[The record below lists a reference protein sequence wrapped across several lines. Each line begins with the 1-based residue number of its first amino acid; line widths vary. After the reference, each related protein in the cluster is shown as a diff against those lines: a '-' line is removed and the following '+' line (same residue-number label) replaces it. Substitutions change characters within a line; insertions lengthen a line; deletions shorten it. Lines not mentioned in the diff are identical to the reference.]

1 MLYQYPPTHL
11 QTPFAAALP
20 LPPLIPMRQTF
31 SRDGLPCPE
40 EAVRSQLSDL
50 LSHRRLD
57 GQRIAITV
65 GSRGIPRLQKLVRA
79 MGEVLRGRGA
89 EPFVVPCMGS
99 HGGASAEGQA
109 EVLAG
114 FGVTEE
120 AVNMLV
126 RSSMDTVA
134 YAQIGDLT
142 LYCDRLAAQAD
153 GIVVCNKVRP
163 HTMFH
168 GAYESGLAKMMAVGL
183 GKYQGAAAFH
193 ALGFRRF
200 PEFLPQAEAR
210 FLARFPVLCGVAVL
224 QNEWD
229 EIFHVEAL
237 PPETMAQREPEL
249 LQMARA
255 RMARFP
261 LPEVDLLILDQVG
274 KNISGS
280 GFDPNIFAR
289 SGDPLHQDHAATR
302 FQRLYVRTLSKESGH
317 MGTGAFFSDFLS
329 RQTVSDVD
337 WSATWTNCVTCGL
350 SAARGIPIYLNSDRE
365 ALQAALQTLSPRR
378 PEELRILWAKNS
390 LELSCFHVSRPLY
403 EALRGMAGIEP
414 AGEFQLPRFDGEGGL
429 CSVYERAPEQSGVE

>member
-1 MLYQYPPTHL
+1 MLYDYPPTSL
-11 QTPFAAALP
+11 QIPFAADLT

-31 SRDGLPCPE
+31 PRDGLPCPE
-40 EAVRSQLSDL
+40 EVLRRQLSDL

-57 GQRIAITV
+57 GQRIAVTV
-65 GSRGIPRLQKLVRA
+65 GSRGIPRLRELVRT
-79 MGEVLRGRGA
+79 MGEVLRSRGA

-120 AVNMLV
+120 TVGMPV

-134 YAQIGDLT
+134 FGQVGNLT

-153 GIVVCNKVRP
+153 GIVVFNKVRP

-168 GAYESGLAKMMAVGL
+168 GAYESGLAKMMVVGL
-183 GKYQGAAAFH
+183 GKHRGAAALH
-193 ALGFRRF
+193 ALGFDRF
-200 PEFLPQAEAR
+200 AEVLPQAAER
-210 FLARFPVLCGVAVL
+210 FLARFPVLCGAAVL

-229 EIFHVEAL
+229 DIFRVEVL
-237 PPETMAQREPEL
+237 PPSELLRREPAL
-249 LQMARA
+249 LDMARE

-289 SGDPLHQDHAATR
+289 SGDPLHHAHAATR
-302 FQRLYVRTLSKESGH
+302 FQRLYVRSLSRESHH

-329 RQTVSDVD
+329 RRTVSDVD
-337 WSATWTNCVTCGL
+337 WSATWTNCVTCNL
-350 SAARGIPIYLNSDRE
+350 SSARGIPIYLNSDWE
-365 ALQAALQTLSPRR
+365 ALQAAMQTLTPKK
-378 PEELRILWAKNS
+378 PEELRVLWAKSS
-390 LELSCFHVSRPLY
+390 LELSAFHVSRPLY
-403 EALRGMAGIEP
+403 EALAGMEGVEAAG
-414 AGEFQLPRFDGEGGL
+414 AFQAVQFDGEGYL
-429 CSVYERAPEQSGVE
+429 RSVYA